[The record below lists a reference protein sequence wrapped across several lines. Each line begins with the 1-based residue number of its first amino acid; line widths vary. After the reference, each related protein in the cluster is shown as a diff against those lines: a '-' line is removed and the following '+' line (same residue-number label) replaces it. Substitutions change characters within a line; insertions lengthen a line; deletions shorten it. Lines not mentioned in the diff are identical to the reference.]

1 MTWPT
6 PTRASASRR
15 NRFLSSEAMC
25 QPSFAA
31 IAMARG
37 FAPADVSDQL
47 REHGDGAEVADD
59 FDLQPAV
66 ADRSIERG
74 PLLWDRD
81 LLAYV
86 LRHHELVVRDLGQQA
101 KPRHVHQV
109 DEHVGI
115 RDDDAEE
122 RCAHGVGSLSAAM
135 PESSRS

>member
-1 MTWPT
+1 VADSDAGLGLAEEPLLLVGGYV
-6 PTRASASRR
+6 PALLRGDRDA
-15 NRFLSSEAMC
+15 C
-25 QPSFAA
+25 
-31 IAMARG
+31 G

-47 REHGDGAEVADD
+47 REHGDGAEVAND

-101 KPRHVHQV
+101 KSRHVHQV
-109 DEHVGI
+109 DEHDGV